1 MVRLD
6 RSWSETQFNNFA
18 LPIKTQFNVP
28 IFMNQWEAVHGISAA
43 AGRYDYIEDVASLA
57 EEMGFGWAW
66 WTWAGGNS
74 DGFKGGQ

>member
-1 MVRLD
+1 
-6 RSWSETQFNNFA
+6 
-18 LPIKTQFNVP
+18 
-28 IFMNQWEAVHGISAA
+28 MNQWEAVHGISAA

>member
-1 MVRLD
+1 
-6 RSWSETQFNNFA
+6 
-18 LPIKTQFNVP
+18 
-28 IFMNQWEAVHGISAA
+28 MNQWEAVHGISAA

-74 DGFKGGQ
+74 DGFKGGQWSKIALSNQESARGH